1 MARKYPLP
9 KRVAWLTA
17 IGLFS
22 CWALLIGCGKKG
34 PPVVPGDIPIAAVA
48 DLDGELEQTTVTLT
62 WTHPKA
68 NARIR
73 NYVILRAQ
81 FDLTRAEECTGCPLV
96 FQKVG
101 EQAVEKNRLG
111 QEHKLTF
118 SLSVP
123 KGFRYTFSVRPSRS
137 SGVQGPDSNMI
148 EIILPK

>member
-1 MARKYPLP
+1 MARKHPLP

-73 NYVILRAQ
+73 NYVILRAPFERGMKGRFGHQ
-81 FDLTRAEECTGCPLV
+81 SFRARLHPHLPV
-96 FQKVG
+96 D
-101 EQAVEKNRLG
+101 AVAVNR
-111 QEHKLTF
+111 
-118 SLSVP
+118 
-123 KGFRYTFSVRPSRS
+123 
-137 SGVQGPDSNMI
+137 
-148 EIILPK
+148 